1 MTTKTTSLAMF
12 AIAAFALVGIAG
24 APAFAATQNTTAD
37 NSHTANTSCWG
48 NNMSSVVT
56 PYSNEDKVKVVLD
69 STACNSFESVRVD
82 LYVETN
88 FYGSVTVTD
97 DYKEL
102 SFNVSGL
109 SVGNSVQ
116 VLTFYEY

>member
-1 MTTKTTSLAMF
+1 MISKTQFAMF
-12 AIAAFALVGIAG
+12 AIAAFALSGIVG

-37 NSHTANTSCWG
+37 NVNTANTSCWG

-56 PYSNEDKVKVVLD
+56 PYSNEDRVKVVLD
-69 STACNSFESVRVD
+69 SSACSSFESVRVD

-102 SFNVSGL
+102 SFYVSGL

-116 VLTFYEY
+116 VVTYYEY